1 MGKEKYIP
9 CGAGFIG
16 MGGWVTFVCLVFF
29 LNEISYRVLLDRLRI
44 VPENPG
50 FGLGS

>member
-1 MGKEKYIP
+1 MVQVSL
-9 CGAGFIG
+9 
-16 MGGWVTFVCLVFF
+16 GWVGGLLLFVYFFF